1 MSDREYFDDL
11 ELRDP
16 EVRERELLT
25 ALTDQVAYAK
35 GNSAYYGAAL
45 ADIAAA
51 AVTSREALAAL
62 PVTRKSDLVE
72 HQTKAPPFGGL
83 NGVPVGDVGYV
94 YQSPGPIYE
103 PGNHGDFWRMGR
115 SFWAAGIRPGD
126 IVHNTFSYHLT
137 PAGRMMEGGAHA
149 VGCPVFPGGVGNTE
163 QQVAAIAHL
172 QPAAYAGTPSFL
184 KILLEKSAEAGVKH
198 AYRAAAVG
206 GEALPPS
213 LRAEINDHGVNVLQ
227 GYGTADVG
235 LIAYESN
242 AKEGMILDES
252 VVVEILRPGSG
263 DPVADGEVGE
273 VVVTLLDP
281 TYPLL
286 RFATGDL
293 SAILD
298 GQSPCGRT
306 NRRIKGWMGRADQT
320 TKVKGMFVHP
330 AQVNQTAARHAEI
343 KKARL
348 VVDGTGGRDVMTLKC
363 EVEGAPEGLAG
374 AIAESIQAVCKLK
387 GEVEFVA
394 LGSLPNDGKVIDD
407 IRTYE

>member
-1 MSDREYFDDL
+1 MSETEYYDDL
-11 ELRDP
+11 ETRDP
-16 EVRERELLT
+16 EVRERDLMS
-25 ALTDQVAYAK
+25 ALAKQIAHAKQNSTFYAE
-35 GNSAYYGAAL
+35 AL
-45 ADIAAA
+45 ADFNGAAID
-51 AVTSREALAAL
+51 SRDTLAAL
-62 PVTRKSDLVE
+62 PVTRKSDLLE
-72 HQTKAPPFGGL
+72 HQSAQPPFGGL
-83 NGVPVGDVGYV
+83 NGVPVAEVAYV

-103 PGNHGDFWRMGR
+103 PGGHGDFWRMGR

-149 VGCPVFPGGVGNTE
+149 LGCPVFPGGVGNTE
-163 QQVAAIAHL
+163 QQIAAIAHL

-213 LRAEINDHGVNVLQ
+213 LREEINAYGVNVLQ
-227 GYGTADVG
+227 GYGTADLG
-235 LIAYESN
+235 LIAYETD
-242 AKEGMILDES
+242 AKEGLIVDEQ
-252 VVVEILRPGSG
+252 VIVEILRPGSG
-263 DPVADGEVGE
+263 DPVAAGEVGE
-273 VVVTLLDP
+273 VVVTLLAP
-281 TYPLL
+281 TYPLI

-293 SAILD
+293 SAILA

-306 NRRIKGWMGRADQT
+306 NQRIKGWMGRADQT

-330 AQVNQTAARHAEI
+330 AQVNQTVARHREI

-348 VVDGTGGRDVMTLKC
+348 VVDGAGGRDVMTLKC
-363 EVEGAPEGLAG
+363 EVESAPEGLAD
-374 AIAESIQAVCKLK
+374 AIAQSIQAVCKLK
-387 GEVEFVA
+387 GAVEFVDV
-394 LGSLPNDGKVIDD
+394 GSLPNDGKVIDD

>member
-1 MSDREYFDDL
+1 MSEQEFYDDL

-16 EVRERELLT
+16 EARERDLMA
-25 ALTDQVAYAK
+25 ALAGQIAYAK
-35 GNSAYYGAAL
+35 ENSSHFAATL
-45 ADIAAA
+45 ADFEAAA
-51 AVTSREALAAL
+51 IDSREALAAL
-62 PVTRKSDLVE
+62 PVTRKSDLLE
-72 HQTKAPPFGGL
+72 HQAAAPPLGGL
-83 NGVPVGDVGYV
+83 NGVPLGELAYI

-103 PGNHGDFWRMGR
+103 PGGHGDYWRMGR

-149 VGCPVFPGGVGNTE
+149 LGCPVFPGGVGNTE
-163 QQVAAIAHL
+163 QQIDAIARL

-198 AYRAAAVG
+198 AYRSAAVG

-213 LRAEINDHGVNVLQ
+213 LREEINAHGINVLQ
-227 GYGTADVG
+227 GYGTADLG

-242 AKEGMILDES
+242 AKEGLILDEH
-252 VVVEILRPGSG
+252 VVVEILKPGSG

-273 VVVTLLDP
+273 VVVTLLTP
-281 TYPLL
+281 TYPLI

-293 SAILD
+293 SAILE

-330 AQVNQTAARHAEI
+330 AQVNQTVARHAEI

-348 VVDGTGGRDVMTLKC
+348 VVDGSGGRDVMTLKC
-363 EVEGAPEGLAG
+363 EVESAAEGLAE
-374 AIAESIQAVCKLK
+374 AIAESIQAVCKLR
-387 GEVEFVA
+387 GEVEFVEA
-394 LGSLPNDGKVIDD
+394 GSLPNDGKVIDD